1 MVGTLSKLKCLSS
14 AIILSYHKLQK
25 SDVIPSLPKPKSSVS
40 PKLGRST
47 PTNAQAEASKPSNG
61 SADLLG
67 LDTAVTKT
75 ENKPSNND
83 DIFSSFF
90 SAPQEKP
97 AEPKL
102 EEQKPDLKAE
112 EENFFKQAAPTE
124 KEKSKLTKDS
134 ILALYSQTPSTNLG
148 NQFNPVQPAQPAYFG
163 SFQAPPQYSNMPV
176 QNGMQFNQFQPMNS
190 QFQQGFGAP
199 AQQPMPSGQF
209 PQNNQF
215 FNQPQQQL
223 SQQFGGLNLGQSFP
237 NAFAQTNSNVASNTT
252 WQ

>member
-1 MVGTLSKLKCLSS
+1 MSDVICDLSKSNVNVM
-14 AIILSYHKLQK
+14 K

-47 PTNAQAEASKPSNG
+47 PTNTVQAEPSKPSNG

-67 LDTAVTKT
+67 LDSA
-75 ENKPSNND
+75 KPDPKPANND

-97 AEPKL
+97 AEVKL
-102 EEQKPDLKAE
+102 EDSKADLKVE

-134 ILALYSQTPSTNLG
+134 ILALYSQTPSTNLV
-148 NQFNPVQPAQPAYFG
+148 NQFNPAPAQPAYQGFG
-163 SFQAPPQYSNMPV
+163 YQQPFNTMPA
-176 QNGMQFNQFQPMNS
+176 QNGMQFNQFQPMNN
-190 QFQQGFGAP
+190 QFQQPFAP
-199 AQQPMPSGQF
+199 PTQQPLPNQQF
-209 PQNNQF
+209 PQTNQF
-215 FNQPQQQL
+215 FSGQQPQQPL
-223 SQQFGGLNLGQSFP
+223 TQQFGGLNLGQSFP
-237 NAFAQTNSNVASNTT
+237 NFAQTNSNVASNTT